1 MIIQD
6 EGVQTPKKSKKENVP
21 KKKGKAPAKKS
32 KKGKDTTGS
41 TTGRKNMI
49 VSVQTNNREK
59 LVDAEIMKPH
69 NFMTATESTLTRTYP
84 MAHLSGKKY
93 EVDKD
98 ESHVST
104 ILKLV
109 MGVTQTNELSEMWSL
124 ILWNITQQV
133 DLLPE
138 GVTVTFVRS
147 FERKDNELTRKTIV
161 RRRRLAVL
169 SSDSEENIRQQ
180 SKSVGHDMNLIHAID
195 TGDSVVSFG
204 AEAIVTAPNEK
215 VLEQAVSAIKNY
227 LAANDETRGL
237 RYELDIN
244 KQSRPYILYGPNAA
258 VGNKDVFVDM
268 TSGDAALSALF
279 VDSGGDRTLGSEYVG
294 VSVGKW
300 IRSHAAYNF
309 QNGSA
314 LFVGNDAESKTFT
327 LGGEIDEPS
336 QVYLSKVASRAYLLA
351 GQSVTHFV
359 MNDPKT
365 VGHLM
370 KMPIYDERKVS
381 VDVSKGLLNIIE
393 AIDNGDIAENKERIL
408 SRFPTHINNIITL
421 LGQFRDKTTVSTT
434 DDFAQIARDILIDF
448 FVINKYWSYDARHD
462 LDSLRLLNVRHSHVK
477 KLADFGQ
484 YVAQRRRSNKDHRLD
499 GALFELDNII
509 NRNILPTIPALDTTT
524 NDVIDDLVRAQ
535 YRVVDLTGMT
545 SGSMRNVANPS
556 LNVMAISYL
565 NLILPML
572 KNGDVIVMHGISV
585 LSPIAKLI
593 DDMIQST
600 GTNIDVIYTEQNQ
613 SAAVDMLNT
622 HDNSL
627 DLVMVDLYNNRIGK
641 LVAPLSMDKD
651 WSDALSTNKST
662 FFVKTSTGLDYI
674 YLDAIL

>member
-84 MAHLSGKKY
+84 MVHVSGKKY

-314 LFVGNDAESKTFT
+314 LFVGNDAENN
-327 LGGEIDEPS
+327 LYI
-336 QVYLSKVASRAYLLA
+336 L
-351 GQSVTHFV
+351 QSIHY
-359 MNDPKT
+359 K
-365 VGHLM
+365 
-370 KMPIYDERKVS
+370 EEVS
-381 VDVSKGLLNIIE
+381 
-393 AIDNGDIAENKERIL
+393 
-408 SRFPTHINNIITL
+408 
-421 LGQFRDKTTVSTT
+421 DK
-434 DDFAQIARDILIDF
+434 F
-448 FVINKYWSYDARHD
+448 
-462 LDSLRLLNVRHSHVK
+462 
-477 KLADFGQ
+477 
-484 YVAQRRRSNKDHRLD
+484 
-499 GALFELDNII
+499 
-509 NRNILPTIPALDTTT
+509 
-524 NDVIDDLVRAQ
+524 
-535 YRVVDLTGMT
+535 
-545 SGSMRNVANPS
+545 
-556 LNVMAISYL
+556 
-565 NLILPML
+565 
-572 KNGDVIVMHGISV
+572 SV
-585 LSPIAKLI
+585 L
-593 DDMIQST
+593 
-600 GTNIDVIYTEQNQ
+600 
-613 SAAVDMLNT
+613 
-622 HDNSL
+622 
-627 DLVMVDLYNNRIGK
+627 
-641 LVAPLSMDKD
+641 
-651 WSDALSTNKST
+651 
-662 FFVKTSTGLDYI
+662 
-674 YLDAIL
+674 